1 MVILILAEQVAPGMQ
16 VEAATMDAAPL
27 RVEVV
32 VALEDRGRQHKR
44 MMLVTAARVL
54 NRPYPVPPNIMAAAA
69 AAVAAAVATLAMED

>member
-1 MVILILAEQVAPGMQ
+1 
-16 VEAATMDAAPL
+16 
-27 RVEVV
+27 
-32 VALEDRGRQHKR
+32 